1 MGPPRFELGSPAP
14 QASQFSVQPIIR
26 YSELR
31 DDLIQWFKGK
41 IAEKTWRSYISILDK
56 TIRFTVIT
64 TPEQLRE
71 IYDSL
76 EKNKANFSKAVRNL
90 LNFMVEKKLI
100 DRYNAEEFKAALPIP
115 KAKTDKKIPVIRAII
130 EADRFFRAHLNEN
143 YYLVFQLMLYSG
155 LRMDHIVDMLNTF
168 DPDKLEIFEDR
179 GFARYNM
186 GEIGSEN
193 KEAYECY
200 MPLWLAKKLLELFK
214 KNGGFNLGYDYAKKV
229 IRYRYKVEIEGVT
242 KQTLVSAKYIRKF
255 VNNLLK
261 KLGVPKDERNFI
273 LGRPSEI
280 EKSIEFTN
288 YLELREDADDYYAE
302 VAPILT
308 ELMNSNP
315 YKAEKLL
322 KEIRRKRR

>member
-1 MGPPRFELGSPAP
+1 MME
-14 QASQFSVQPIIR
+14 
-26 YSELR
+26 
-31 DDLIQWFKGK
+31 WFKGK
-41 IAEKTWRSYISILDK
+41 IAEKKWRSYISILDK
-56 TIRFTVIT
+56 TIRFTIIT
-64 TPEQLRE
+64 TPEQLKE

-100 DRYNAEEFKAALPIP
+100 DRYNAEEFKAILPIP
-115 KAKTDKKIPVIRAII
+115 KAKTDKKIPEIRAII
-130 EADRFFRAHLNEN
+130 EADRFFRTHLNEN

-155 LRMDHIVDMLNTF
+155 LRLDHIVDMLNTF

-200 MPLWLAKKLLELFK
+200 MPLWLARKLLEQFK
-214 KNGGFNLGYDYAKKV
+214 KNCSFDLGYQYAKKV
-229 IRYRYKVEIEGVT
+229 IRYKYKVEIEGVT

-261 KLGVPKDERNFI
+261 KLGVPKDERNFM

-280 EKSIEFTN
+280 EKSVEFTN
-288 YLELREDADDYYAE
+288 YIELREDADEYYAE
-302 VAPILT
+302 IAPVLT
-308 ELMNSNP
+308 KLINSSP
-315 YKAEKLL
+315 DEAEKMIM
-322 KEIRRKRR
+322 EIRRKKR